1 MSDNKRTAE
10 EFHEDLME
18 QVAELRTSQEWLDAM
33 TAAAKFHSYSL
44 GNWMLM
50 WMQAERRGMTI
61 TRPAGYRAWQALD
74 RQVRKGEHG
83 LKIFAPMT
91 RKDDDDNVM
100 VFGFRLATVFDVSQT
115 DGEPLPDVGMPV
127 LLEGEGDTTLRMACE
142 EMIVDEGFTVSWAPL
157 HGPNGTTNHTTKEV
171 KIEESID
178 PAQATKT
185 TVHELAHVL
194 LHADRI
200 AALGCRGRIEVEAE
214 SVAYVVCAAAELD
227 TSQYSVR
234 YVAGW
239 SEDTEDPAKAMLA
252 TGEVVVKAARKILAY
267 IGDRHLVAA

>member
-127 LLEGEGDTTLRMACE
+127 LLEGEGDTTLRIACE

-214 SVAYVVCAAAELD
+214 SVAYVVCAAAGLD

-239 SEDTEDPAKAMLA
+239 SEDTDDPAKAMLA

>member
-1 MSDNKRTAE
+1 MSNDQRTAE
-10 EFHEDLME
+10 QFHEDLME

-44 GNWMLM
+44 SNWMLM
-50 WMQAERRGMTI
+50 WMQGERRNMTI

>member
-1 MSDNKRTAE
+1 MADKRTVE
-10 EFHEDLME
+10 EFHDDLMG

-33 TAAAKFHSYSL
+33 TAAAKFHAYSL

-115 DGEPLPDVGMPV
+115 DGEPLPDIGNPV
-127 LLEGEGDTTLRMACE
+127 LLEGEGDTALRMAC
-142 EMIVDEGFTVSWAPL
+142 
-157 HGPNGTTNHTTKEV
+157 
-171 KIEESID
+171 
-178 PAQATKT
+178 
-185 TVHELAHVL
+185 
-194 LHADRI
+194 
-200 AALGCRGRIEVEAE
+200 
-214 SVAYVVCAAAELD
+214 
-227 TSQYSVR
+227 
-234 YVAGW
+234 
-239 SEDTEDPAKAMLA
+239 
-252 TGEVVVKAARKILAY
+252 
-267 IGDRHLVAA
+267 